1 MEEQGNGRDVGRWV
15 LFVRKLEILAPC
27 SCSWKDFARPVQQAC
42 FLAQQVLQKGT
53 CGMQQGLRGCL
64 AGRELMPCGMVDLT
78 TLRDGSGSSRI
89 AHLGGTCSSRQTST
103 SMEKRL
109 VRGCVSLL
117 AMTATPHRLCEQSP
131 WLPSIHPATAPAN
144 SFWKWPALTP
154 QNLLSVLS
162 HQRPQFCAKSGLFH
176 LLASPPPALGG
187 WAGAPLCGTGSLWLP
202 TLVCP
207 DTPPTGLSLP
217 PGPLSPPGL
226 TTACLSSLCK
236 GYLPRK
242 AFPGQPT

>member
-1 MEEQGNGRDVGRWV
+1 
-15 LFVRKLEILAPC
+15 
-27 SCSWKDFARPVQQAC
+27 
-42 FLAQQVLQKGT
+42 
-53 CGMQQGLRGCL
+53 
-64 AGRELMPCGMVDLT
+64 MPCGMADLT

-176 LLASPPPALGG
+176 LLASPPQPWGVGQELLCVALV
-187 WAGAPLCGTGSLWLP
+187 LYGSLHWCVLTP
-202 TLVCP
+202 HPQDCLCRQDPCP
-207 DTPPTGLSLP
+207 LQV
-217 PGPLSPPGL
+217 SPPLVFQVCAKVTFQGRPSLASLLNIAHSTLGL
-226 TTACLSSLCK
+226 LPVLLPCFLYHHLTCIVF
-236 GYLPRK
+236 YLFAVSTHRMY
-242 AFPGQPT
+242 TL